1 MGWCSGT
8 DIFDVVCGAIL
19 NPENSN
25 TKDTLKEIIAE
36 LEMMDW
42 DCQRE
47 SEFWNSP
54 VVQEAFK
61 ELHPEWFK
69 EE

>member
-8 DIFDVVCGAIL
+8 DVFDVACGAIL

-25 TKDTLKEIIAE
+25 TKDTLKEIIIE

-42 DCQRE
+42 DCQQE

-54 VVQEAFK
+54 AVQEAFK
-61 ELHPEWFK
+61 ELHPEWFEK
-69 EE
+69 